1 MAKPKVGV
9 ILAGCGNRDGAEIHE
24 AVFTMLALDKA
35 GCDMVL
41 MAPDIP
47 QAAVVDHRTGEAE
60 KGSRNVLSEANR
72 IGRGKVV
79 DIRSVDADALTAL
92 VLPGGFGAAK
102 NLCTFADKGP
112 DCAVNPDVERV
123 LRAVHA
129 AGKPIGAICIAPALL
144 ARVFGSEHPTLTI
157 GSDAGTAAAIEKCGA
172 KHEVCRIGGVVVDE
186 KLRFVTTPAYMLAPS
201 LKELAADAEKLVAE
215 VLRLAKKPAAA

>member
-9 ILAGCGNRDGAEIHE
+9 ILSGCGNRDGAEIHE
-24 AVFTMLALDKA
+24 SVFTMLALDKA
-35 GCDMVL
+35 GCEMVL

-47 QAAVVDHRTGEAE
+47 QASVVSHRTGEAE
-60 KGSRNVLSEANR
+60 KGSRNVLTEANR

-79 DIRSVDADALTAL
+79 DIKTVNAADLTAL

-102 NLCTFADKGP
+102 NLSNFAEKGP
-112 DCAVNPDVERV
+112 DCTVDPDVERL

-144 ARVFGSEHPTLTI
+144 ARVFGKENPTLTI
-157 GSDAGTAAAIEKCGA
+157 GNDAGTAAALEKCGA
-172 KHEVCRIGGVVVDE
+172 KHEACRIGGVVVDE
-186 KLRFVTTPAYMLAPS
+186 KCRFVTTPAYMLTPS

-215 VLRLAKKPAAA
+215 VLRLVKKPAAA